1 MEAVC
6 KIRIG
11 TLKQKV
17 LFRNNESSFVKEE
30 QVPLHFLP
38 KFLATEKDLDTVSLS
53 GAPKDFMKKI
63 EDETKK
69 IERTLH
75 SDKEK
80 FIVFKYI

>member
-30 QVPLHFLP
+30 QVPLYLLP
-38 KFLATEKDLDTVSLS
+38 KFLATEKDLDTISLS

>member
-1 MEAVC
+1 MEAIC

-11 TLKQKV
+11 MLKQKV

-30 QVPLHFLP
+30 QVPLYFLP
-38 KFLATEKDLDTVSLS
+38 KFLATEKDLDIVSLS

-80 FIVFKYI
+80 SIVFKYI

>member
-30 QVPLHFLP
+30 QVPLYLLP

-80 FIVFKYI
+80 FIIFKYI